1 MFVDDSSY
9 ACLHLHKRIVLTMS
23 NKTAVK
29 CSDVRYNF
37 AKSICMHL
45 LWDMYKDITMT
56 LPTERE
62 RERERWREMRLNFL
76 CIVMKYDQKRC
87 IYVLM
92 HFVDNLVKQLI
103 TFSLCR

>member
-1 MFVDDSSY
+1 MLVDDSSY

-45 LWDMYKDITMT
+45 LWDMCKDIAKILHTARGRR
-56 LPTERE
+56 RE
-62 RERERWREMRLNFL
+62 REKEMRLNFL
-76 CIVMKYDQKRC
+76 EIVMKSDKEKC

-92 HFVDNLVKQLI
+92 HIVDILVIVLNTI
-103 TFSLCR
+103 SLWQ

>member
-1 MFVDDSSY
+1 MSTRSVFVDDSSY

-45 LWDMYKDITMT
+45 LWDMCKDITMT

-62 RERERWREMRLNFL
+62 RERERERDEIKFL
-76 CIVMKYDQKRC
+76 VHSDEI
-87 IYVLM
+87 
-92 HFVDNLVKQLI
+92 
-103 TFSLCR
+103 

>member
-1 MFVDDSSY
+1 MYQITFKVMHQQCESIFLESTRSVLVDDSSY

-45 LWDMYKDITMT
+45 LWDMCKDIA
-56 LPTERE
+56 
-62 RERERWREMRLNFL
+62 
-76 CIVMKYDQKRC
+76 
-87 IYVLM
+87 
-92 HFVDNLVKQLI
+92 
-103 TFSLCR
+103 

>member
-1 MFVDDSSY
+1 
-9 ACLHLHKRIVLTMS
+9 MS

-62 RERERWREMRLNFL
+62 RERERERDAIKF
-76 CIVMKYDQKRC
+76 
-87 IYVLM
+87 LM
-92 HFVDNLVKQLI
+92 HSDEI
-103 TFSLCR
+103 

>member
-1 MFVDDSSY
+1 MLVDDSSY

-45 LWDMYKDITMT
+45 LLDMCKDISKILHTARRRRRERM
-56 LPTERE
+56 RE
-62 RERERWREMRLNFL
+62 RERER
-76 CIVMKYDQKRC
+76 KRDA
-87 IYVLM
+87 IK
-92 HFVDNLVKQLI
+92 FPRNSDEK
-103 TFSLCR
+103 

>member
-45 LWDMYKDITMT
+45 LLDMCKDISKILHTARRKRR
-56 LPTERE
+56 RE
-62 RERERWREMRLNFL
+62 RER
-76 CIVMKYDQKRC
+76 KRDA
-87 IYVLM
+87 IK
-92 HFVDNLVKQLI
+92 FPRNSDEK
-103 TFSLCR
+103 

>member
-1 MFVDDSSY
+1 MSTRSVFVDDSSY

-45 LWDMYKDITMT
+45 LWDMCKDITMT
-56 LPTERE
+56 LPTRE
-62 RERERWREMRLNFL
+62 RERER
-76 CIVMKYDQKRC
+76 KRDA
-87 IYVLM
+87 IRFLM
-92 HFVDNLVKQLI
+92 HSDEI
-103 TFSLCR
+103 

>member
-1 MFVDDSSY
+1 MSTRSVFVDDSSY

-45 LWDMYKDITMT
+45 LWDMCKDITKISHND
-56 LPTERE
+56 LESERE
-62 RERERWREMRLNFL
+62 RESKREN
-76 CIVMKYDQKRC
+76 
-87 IYVLM
+87 
-92 HFVDNLVKQLI
+92 
-103 TFSLCR
+103 